1 MKYLRRIARLLLFV
15 ITIEA
20 FSPIAP
26 VMPQIGVAQA
36 FADTYVC
43 GQDLNNDG
51 NVSDPGETANCIAT
65 QQGELCPISSTACTA
80 VQACP
85 LGNYPCSGGTCT
97 QAGTCSSTQVQVT
110 QYQCPTTGQIYNDSS
125 TCTSNCLQTA
135 NCSGAAFSKGGTIG
149 YLMDYSIGK
158 LSFSG
163 SGNTLTVTGSGTNNT
178 WTSSVSVMVSGAT
191 FSGGGTFNV
200 GEIEELSFQTS
211 GSQLIITATGYGST
225 QAQTVNITV
234 SGAALSGT
242 GTLGYPGSWGI
253 QKLSLSGSGNTL
265 VITGTGYANSFSL
278 WTSSVSIT
286 ASGATCPLAGGS
298 ACSGNPLTCTAGQ
311 ACIITSGTATEYQCS
326 LTGVNYATQSGCT
339 SACSKTATCGTNYT
353 CPLGSQYACMDNNG
367 TMDCSPNQCVDLT
380 TNPPAI
386 TNTNSNMLQN
396 NGQTDSSG
404 NCLGQIYI
412 FTGRGERCQGAGVSD
427 GFHDCCANKSNMV
440 LSDSVGA
447 ASALG
452 TAASAVSDIY
462 HLGQVAYY
470 TNAILTTGGASITS
484 SLSSASLAV
493 QQAVTDGVAA
503 GSVDAGMEAYAAALL
518 NPTTIALS
526 AAIYLVNYFLL
537 QSCDQQDMEVAMLN
551 ASGYCHYVGEYCEE
565 SWPLIGCVQE
575 ANGYCCF
582 NSKLARIIQEQGRPQ
597 LKDFQPDGDW
607 GNGQSPNC
615 RGFTP
620 QEFQMIDFSKID
632 LTSYYGDIE
641 KNMNQNLTN
650 MQTQMKQNVTNFYNN
665 TQK

>member
-1 MKYLRRIARLLLFV
+1 MKHLVKISRSLFFVLAIETLSPV
-15 ITIEA
+15 I
-20 FSPIAP
+20 
-26 VMPQIGVAQA
+26 PQIGAAQA

-65 QQGELCPISSTACTA
+65 QQGRLCPISSAACAA

-85 LGNYPCSGGTCT
+85 LGNYPCSGGACT
-97 QAGTCSSTQVQVT
+97 QAGTCSSIHVQVT

-125 TCTSNCLQTA
+125 TCTSNCLQEA
-135 NCSGAAFSKGGTIG
+135 FCSGATFSGGGTIG
-149 YLMDYSIGK
+149 YLLDYSIGK

-163 SGNTLTVTGSGTNNT
+163 SGNTLTITGSGTNNS
-178 WTSSVSVMVSGAT
+178 WTSSASVTVSGAT

-200 GEIEELSFQTS
+200 GEIEELSFQTW
-211 GSQLIITATGYGST
+211 GSELSITAIGYGSS
-225 QAQTVNITV
+225 QAQTINIMVN
-234 SGAALSGT
+234 GAALSGS

-265 VITGTGYANSFSL
+265 AITGTGYANSSSL

-286 ASGATCPLAGGS
+286 ASSATCPLAGGS
-298 ACSGNPLTCTAGQ
+298 ACSGNPPTCTAGR
-311 ACIITSGTATEYQCS
+311 ACIITSGTETQYQCS
-326 LTGVNYATQSGCT
+326 LTGVNYSTQSGCT

-367 TMDCSPNQCVDLT
+367 TMECSPNQCVDLT
-380 TNPPAI
+380 TNPATV

-412 FTGRGERCQGAGVSD
+412 FTGRSERCHGAGVSD

-462 HLGQVAYY
+462 HMAQVAYY

-503 GSVDAGMEAYAAALL
+503 GSVDAGLESYAAALL
-518 NPTTIALS
+518 NPTTIAIS
-526 AAIYLVNYFLL
+526 AAILLVNYFLL

-575 ANGYCCF
+575 ARGYCCF

-597 LKDFQPDGDW
+597 LTDFQPGGAW
-607 GNGQSPNC
+607 GSGQSPNC

-620 QEFQMIDFSKID
+620 EEFQMLDFSKID
-632 LTSYYGDIE
+632 LSSYYGDLE
-641 KNMNQNLTN
+641 KNLTGNLQKATNNEEQNIN
-650 MQTQMKQNVTNFYNN
+650 NFYQN